1 MRWCSGNALR
11 ARRAAAGGCLLALA
25 VTLLGGCENKGFHDA
40 ELDAVKKE
48 IRAEYARRDLRV
60 TDIVLSRD
68 SAYQASGVVTF
79 ERETPMGIRS
89 HASSCSAT
97 MDRETRKTSWQCQ
110 KLD

>member
-1 MRWCSGNALR
+1 MVYWPGNAKT
-11 ARRAAAGGCLLALA
+11 ARRAAAYGVAVALV
-25 VTLLGGCENKGFHDA
+25 VTLLAGCESKGFHDA

-48 IRAEYARRDLRV
+48 IRAEYARRNLRV
-60 TDIVLSRD
+60 TDIALSRD

-110 KLD
+110 KVD